1 MLIPFSRQSFPAYQP
16 LLVRQGVAMSENSDY
31 SMYMHNV
38 YNCSDFMQ
46 SFFAVQLR
54 KELQQAKDVHEANT
68 KKWRKEKEEL
78 EEKISKADVKVIDI
92 SGSYETL
99 RQHNILLENQLSGKK
114 SEADRLSKRLS
125 ESEQR
130 QQNGF
135 TEINIRV
142 SA

>member
-1 MLIPFSRQSFPAYQP
+1 M
-16 LLVRQGVAMSENSDY
+16 
-31 SMYMHNV
+31 
-38 YNCSDFMQ
+38 
-46 SFFAVQLR
+46 R